1 MSDPVLRIESARLV
15 GSHELLLRF
24 NDGAERRVDL
34 SPVLTGPVF
43 LPLRDSEFFSR
54 VTLDPVAGTVV
65 WPNGADFAPEYL
77 RELPEV
83 GTGQGAKKG
92 SNHAPQRSAGAGQV
106 ADRPSTRRRA
116 ARRGSLALGRGEK

>member
-1 MSDPVLRIESARLV
+1 MSDPVLRIETARLV
-15 GSHELLLRF
+15 GSHELLLQF

-34 SPVLTGPVF
+34 LPVLTGAVF
-43 LPLRDSEFFSR
+43 LPLRDPEFFSR

-83 GTGQGAKKG
+83 GPGHCAKRGA
-92 SNHAPQRSAGAGQV
+92 NHALKRSAGAGQV
-106 ADRPSTRRRA
+106 AERPSTRRRA
-116 ARRGSLALGRGEK
+116 AR